1 MLNSATQSFPLK
13 VLKVRVCLDMLAVS
27 VWSSSS
33 ANVLYICM
41 WTVVWQMEA
50 LMNLSKFEEAFALS
64 NTLMRQNPNMAN
76 LLYWRA
82 KCLYYMVGGRST

>member
-1 MLNSATQSFPLK
+1 
-13 VLKVRVCLDMLAVS
+13 
-27 VWSSSS
+27 
-33 ANVLYICM
+33 
-41 WTVVWQMEA
+41 MEA

-82 KCLYYMVGGRST
+82 KCLYYMVSGRFA